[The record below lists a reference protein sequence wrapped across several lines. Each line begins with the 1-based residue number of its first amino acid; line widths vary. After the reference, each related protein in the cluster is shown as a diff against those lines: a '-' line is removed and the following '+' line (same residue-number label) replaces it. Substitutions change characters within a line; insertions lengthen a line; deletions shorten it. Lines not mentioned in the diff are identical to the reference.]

1 MEQPINPVTPQPKV
15 NWVKETLESRKGAT
29 RDSLRNIY
37 KSKILFYFLDKKLD
51 HEDQS
56 QEVGGKHSFKEVG
69 GEHSFKEIGGEHSF
83 FLLFTISF
91 CQLLKIKFKVQEG
104 QWAAP
109 ADVKSSI
116 SGYW

>member
-69 GEHSFKEIGGEHSF
+69 GEHSF